1 MYFGMQSRMFDKCPV
16 APVTVSMIL
25 GIIIANYVQLPIS
38 MLPVL
43 AGMVVIALLL
53 YKFANA
59 QSVVIMACC
68 LLLGICVMQH
78 HQQSTYEPKTE
89 SRFDRSRNFFLQQ
102 REQLLQRYND
112 SGLEGDAY
120 AVVAAMS
127 LGDKSALSRDV
138 KSAYSVS
145 GASHVLAL
153 SGLHLGIIYMLLSL
167 FLPRR
172 RWPTLSQLLTILVVW
187 AFVLLVGMPVS
198 AVRSAVM
205 LTVYGVLSIGR
216 RNKMSVNVLAFTAF
230 LMLMWNPAWLFD
242 VGFQMSFMAV
252 WAILLFVPLFT
263 GVFSD
268 KYYMEHRWIAKIW
281 GMVAVSFSAQ
291 LGVAPLIA
299 YYFGQFSTCFLLT
312 NFLVV
317 PAAFIILCLSIVV
330 LLFPSLAYLLL
341 YIVNGLNASLNT
353 IAAFPGASIGN
364 LHPTILQVVLIYVL
378 IVCCY
383 LLIGRIKPIM
393 GWTPSK

>member
-1 MYFGMQSRMFDKCPV
+1 
-16 APVTVSMIL
+16 
-25 GIIIANYVQLPIS
+25 
-38 MLPVL
+38 
-43 AGMVVIALLL
+43 
-53 YKFANA
+53 
-59 QSVVIMACC
+59 
-68 LLLGICVMQH
+68 
-78 HQQSTYEPKTE
+78 
-89 SRFDRSRNFFLQQ
+89 
-102 REQLLQRYND
+102 
-112 SGLEGDAY
+112 
-120 AVVAAMS
+120 
-127 LGDKSALSRDV
+127 
-138 KSAYSVS
+138 
-145 GASHVLAL
+145 
-153 SGLHLGIIYMLLSL
+153 
-167 FLPRR
+167 
-172 RWPTLSQLLTILVVW
+172 
-187 AFVLLVGMPVS
+187 MPVS

-230 LMLMWNPAWLFD
+230 LMLMWNPVWLFD

-317 PAAFIILCLSIVV
+317 PAAFIILCLSIAV
-330 LLFPSLAYLLL
+330 LLFPPLAYLLL

-353 IAAFPGASIGN
+353 IATFPGASIGN

-378 IVCCY
+378 LVCCS
-383 LLIGRIKPIM
+383 LLIERIKPIM
-393 GWTPSK
+393 GSTPSR

>member
-1 MYFGMQSRMFDKCPV
+1 MQ
-16 APVTVSMIL
+16 
-25 GIIIANYVQLPIS
+25 Y
-38 MLPVL
+38 
-43 AGMVVIALLL
+43 
-53 YKFANA
+53 
-59 QSVVIMACC
+59 
-68 LLLGICVMQH
+68 
-78 HQQSTYEPKTE
+78 HQQTTNQPQTE
-89 SRFDRSRNFFLQQ
+89 TRLDRSRNFFLQQ
-102 REQLLQRYND
+102 REQLLQRFND
-112 SGLEGDAY
+112 SGLDGDAY

-127 LGDKSALSRDV
+127 LGDKSALTRDV

-172 RWPTLSQLLTILVVW
+172 RWPALSQLLMILVVW

-205 LTVYGVLSIGR
+205 LTIYGVLSIGR

-263 GVFSD
+263 SVFSD
-268 KYYMEHRWIAKIW
+268 QYYMEHPWVAKVW
-281 GMVAVSFSAQ
+281 GMVAVSIAAQ

-317 PAAFIILCLSIVV
+317 PAAFIILCLSIAV
-330 LLFPSLAYLLL
+330 LLFPPLAYLLL

-353 IAAFPGASIGN
+353 IATFPGASIGN

-383 LLIGRIKPIM
+383 LLIERIKPIM
-393 GWTPSK
+393 GWTPWR

>member
-1 MYFGMQSRMFDKCPV
+1 
-16 APVTVSMIL
+16 MI
-25 GIIIANYVQLPIS
+25 GIIIAYYVSLPFPI
-38 MLPVL
+38 LPVL
-43 AGMVVIALLL
+43 AGMVIVTLLL
-53 YKFANA
+53 YKYANG
-59 QSVVIMACC
+59 QSVAIIICC
-68 LLLGICVMQH
+68 LLLGMSVMQH
-78 HQQSTYEPKTE
+78 HQQTSGQPQTE
-89 SRFDRSRNFFLQQ
+89 TRFDRSRNFFLQQ
-102 REQLLQRYND
+102 REQLLQRFND
-112 SGLEGDAY
+112 GGLEGDAY

-138 KSAYSVS
+138 KSVYSVS

-172 RWPTLSQLLTILVVW
+172 RWPALSQLLMILVVW

-205 LTVYGVLSIGR
+205 LTIYGVLSIGR
-216 RNKMSVNVLAFTAF
+216 RNKMSINVLAFTAF
-230 LMLMWNPAWLFD
+230 VMLMWNPVWLFN

-263 GVFSD
+263 SVFSD
-268 KYYMEHRWIAKIW
+268 QYYMEHPWVAKLW
-281 GMVAVSFSAQ
+281 GMVAVSLAAQ

-312 NFLVV
+312 NLLVV
-317 PAAFIILCLSIVV
+317 PTAFIILCLAIAV
-330 LLFPSLAYLLL
+330 LLFPPLAYLLL
-341 YIVNGLNASLNT
+341 YIVNGLNASLYS
-353 IAAFPGASIGN
+353 IATLPGANISN

-378 IVCCY
+378 IACCY
-383 LLIGRIKPIM
+383 LLIERIKPIM
-393 GWTPSK
+393 GWTPWK

>member
-1 MYFGMQSRMFDKCPV
+1 
-16 APVTVSMIL
+16 
-25 GIIIANYVQLPIS
+25 
-38 MLPVL
+38 
-43 AGMVVIALLL
+43 
-53 YKFANA
+53 
-59 QSVVIMACC
+59 
-68 LLLGICVMQH
+68 MQH
-78 HQQSTYEPKTE
+78 HQQTTNQPQTE
-89 SRFDRSRNFFLQQ
+89 TRLDRSRNFFLQQ
-102 REQLLQRYND
+102 REQLLQRFND
-112 SGLEGDAY
+112 SGLDGDAY

-127 LGDKSALSRDV
+127 LGDKSALTRDV

-172 RWPTLSQLLTILVVW
+172 RWPALSQLLMILVVW

-205 LTVYGVLSIGR
+205 LTIYGVLSIGR

-263 GVFSD
+263 SVFSD
-268 KYYMEHRWIAKIW
+268 QYYMEHPWVAKVW
-281 GMVAVSFSAQ
+281 GMVAVSIAAQ

-317 PAAFIILCLSIVV
+317 PAAFIILCLSIAV
-330 LLFPSLAYLLL
+330 LLFPPLAYLLL

-353 IAAFPGASIGN
+353 IATFPGASIGN

-383 LLIGRIKPIM
+383 LLIERIKPIM
-393 GWTPSK
+393 GWTPWR